1 MSFKKEY
8 IQVVTSYFVLLL
20 YIIFGDNKAI
30 MAISVFAVG
39 SLTIY
44 ILIRISSSLN
54 IEREKSVSSLQ
65 TKLAKSKK
73 ENEEAYKRFL
83 SLSTTLGSGVFM
95 VDEEGFISFSNK
107 DVENYFGIDISNK
120 DYKEL
125 VDIKQLYYFIDETY
139 LLEEYHRKQIKH
151 EEKVYDLIST
161 PLFEGDMYAG
171 CLVLVHDIT
180 QLKVAEKFQKRF
192 TADVSHEL
200 KTPLSAIKGY
210 SEILQRD
217 QKMDPIHKKEFIDTI
232 NEQANKMEAIL
243 NDLIVISKLDRI
255 DYEMDLQFHDISDL
269 IKESTNLL
277 QSKILEKEL
286 GCIVKVESCKMYFDK
301 VKLSQVIINIVKNA
315 INYTDKGFVNI
326 SGKIKNNKYIIKI
339 EDSGIG
345 IKNENL
351 DKIFTRFYRV
361 DTARS
366 RDTGGSGLGLSISKN
381 VVLKH
386 GGKIDVKSVENQGST
401 FIITLPIKK

>member
-277 QSKILEKEL
+277 QSKILEKDLE
-286 GCIVKVESCKMYFDK
+286 CIVKVESCKMYFDK

>member
-8 IQVVTSYFVLLL
+8 IQVIAAYLILLT
-20 YIIFGDNKAI
+20 YIIVGDNKVI
-30 MAISVFAVG
+30 MAILIIFVC

-44 ILIRISSSLN
+44 ILLRISKLLN
-54 IEREKSVSSLQ
+54 TEREKSVSSLK
-65 TKLAKSKK
+65 TKLAKSRR
-73 ENEEAYKRFL
+73 ENEEVYKRFL

-95 VDEEGFISFSNK
+95 VDEEGFITFSNK
-107 DVENYFGIDISNK
+107 DVENYFEIDISNK

-125 VDIKQLYYFIDETY
+125 AEIKQLYFFIEETY

-151 EEKVYDLIST
+151 QDKVYDLIST

-217 QKMDPIHKKEFIDTI
+217 QKMDPVHRKEFIDTI
-232 NEQANKMEAIL
+232 NEQANKMDAIL
-243 NDLIVISKLDRI
+243 SDLIVISKLDRI
-255 DYEMDLQFHDISDL
+255 DYEMDLELYDISEV
-269 IKESTNLL
+269 IKDSTNLL
-277 QSKILEKEL
+277 HSKIAEKEL
-286 GCIVKVESCKMYFDK
+286 GCVVRAEPCEMLFDK
-301 VKLSQVIINIVKNA
+301 VKISQVIINIVKNA
-315 INYTDKGFVNI
+315 INYTDKGYVNV

-345 IKNENL
+345 IKTENL

-361 DTARS
+361 DKARS

-381 VVLKH
+381 VVIKH
-386 GGKIDVKSVENQGST
+386 NGKIDVKSVENQGST

>member
-8 IQVVTSYFVLLL
+8 IQVIAAYLILLT
-20 YIIFGDNKAI
+20 YIIVGDNKVI
-30 MAISVFAVG
+30 MAILIIFVC
-39 SLTIY
+39 SLTMY
-44 ILIRISSSLN
+44 ILLRISKLLN
-54 IEREKSVSSLQ
+54 TEREKSVSSLK
-65 TKLAKSKK
+65 TKLAKSRR
-73 ENEEAYKRFL
+73 ENEEVYKRFL

-95 VDEEGFISFSNK
+95 VDEEGFITFSNK
-107 DVENYFGIDISNK
+107 DVENYFEIDISNK

-125 VDIKQLYYFIDETY
+125 AEIKQLYFFIEETY

-151 EEKVYDLIST
+151 QDKVYDLIST

-217 QKMDPIHKKEFIDTI
+217 QKMDPVHRKEFIDTI
-232 NEQANKMEAIL
+232 NEQANKMDAIL
-243 NDLIVISKLDRI
+243 SDLIVISKLDRI
-255 DYEMDLQFHDISDL
+255 DYEMDLELYDISEV
-269 IKESTNLL
+269 IKDSTNLL
-277 QSKILEKEL
+277 HSKIAEKEL
-286 GCIVKVESCKMYFDK
+286 GCVVRAEPCEMLFDK
-301 VKLSQVIINIVKNA
+301 VKISQVIINIVKNA
-315 INYTDKGFVNI
+315 INYTDKGYVNV

-345 IKNENL
+345 IKTENL

-361 DTARS
+361 DKARS

-381 VVLKH
+381 VVIKH
-386 GGKIDVKSVENQGST
+386 NGKIDVKSVENQGST